1 MPTVNEK
8 LADAATSHA
17 VDLTGYSNGVVRRI
31 IGLLNR
37 SDARLFAELTQA
49 LDTMSPESFTV
60 ERLESLLLS
69 VRQLNL
75 QAYQQIERELTQEL
89 RELVQ
94 YEASYQ
100 LQLFQSVIPAQV
112 IATVGVSA
120 VNAEQVY
127 AAALSRPF
135 QGALLREFSQ
145 RQEAIRMGRIRDTI
159 RMGYVENRTTQEIVR
174 QLRGTRA
181 KGYSDGIIELDRRQ
195 TEAIVRTAI
204 SHTAGFTRDR
214 FYEANGD
221 IIKAVVWVST
231 LDARTSSECR
241 VRDGLKYGP
250 IDHKPIG
257 HSVPWLGGPGRL
269 HWNAVPAG
277 TLIATASGQRPID
290 SLRAGDMVLTHRGR
304 FRPVLDVRSKLCEGG
319 VVRAAHTEAGR
330 VLRATDDHP
339 IATATGW
346 KFMGA
351 LEVGEQLLGDPE
363 CLEEVVGAVGQ
374 VGSKAKNRPAS
385 RDDTGVSLNRT
396 LQLVAAAVDLECNA
410 QVGAS
415 EVEDRVLSLVLG
427 NPERIED
434 QCLLHHLL
442 ATADA
447 LKKLGR
453 HRLGDLLSNMYGHRG
468 AAESFRGALEG
479 ATLKVGSPN
488 LLGNTGHV
496 DWVPCGHS
504 FGVPSEG
511 SVSFLG
517 EAPRPMVRPSG
528 CNAAATLEVED
539 GLLFLGSDRNVV
551 ASSARGQAS
560 VCQTLAPLD
569 VAQRSAG
576 ANVLLD
582 DERAEDRIFF
592 RHDRV
597 IALELQYYD
606 STVYDLEIAE
616 DASYIASGIA
626 VSNCR
631 SSSAPVTRSWRELGI
646 DLDEMDAGTRA
657 SMDGQVPAE
666 QTYNQWLAKQLASR
680 QDEVLGPTRG
690 KLFRQ
695 GGLPMD
701 RFYND
706 KGVFLDLPQL
716 RERDARAFAKAG
728 L

>member
-17 VDLTGYSNGVVRRI
+17 VDLAGYSNGVVRRI

-37 SDARLFAELTQA
+37 VDARLFAELGQA
-49 LDTMSPESFTV
+49 LETMSPESFTV
-60 ERLESLLLS
+60 DRLESLLLS

-94 YEASYQ
+94 YEAGYQ

-145 RQEAIRMGRIRDTI
+145 RQEATKMARIRDTI

-195 TEAIVRTAI
+195 TEAVVRTAI

-214 FYEANGD
+214 FYEANDD

-269 HWNAVPAG
+269 HW
-277 TLIATASGQRPID
+277 S
-290 SLRAGDMVLTHRGR
+290 
-304 FRPVLDVRSKLCEGG
+304 
-319 VVRAAHTEAGR
+319 
-330 VLRATDDHP
+330 
-339 IATATGW
+339 
-346 KFMGA
+346 
-351 LEVGEQLLGDPE
+351 
-363 CLEEVVGAVGQ
+363 
-374 VGSKAKNRPAS
+374 
-385 RDDTGVSLNRT
+385 
-396 LQLVAAAVDLECNA
+396 
-410 QVGAS
+410 
-415 EVEDRVLSLVLG
+415 
-427 NPERIED
+427 
-434 QCLLHHLL
+434 
-442 ATADA
+442 
-447 LKKLGR
+447 
-453 HRLGDLLSNMYGHRG
+453 
-468 AAESFRGALEG
+468 
-479 ATLKVGSPN
+479 
-488 LLGNTGHV
+488 
-496 DWVPCGHS
+496 
-504 FGVPSEG
+504 
-511 SVSFLG
+511 
-517 EAPRPMVRPSG
+517 
-528 CNAAATLEVED
+528 
-539 GLLFLGSDRNVV
+539 
-551 ASSARGQAS
+551 
-560 VCQTLAPLD
+560 
-569 VAQRSAG
+569 
-576 ANVLLD
+576 
-582 DERAEDRIFF
+582 
-592 RHDRV
+592 
-597 IALELQYYD
+597 
-606 STVYDLEIAE
+606 
-616 DASYIASGIA
+616 
-626 VSNCR
+626 CR

-646 DLDEMDAGTRA
+646 ALDEMDAGTRA

-666 QTYNQWLAKQLASR
+666 MNYQQWLAKQSASR